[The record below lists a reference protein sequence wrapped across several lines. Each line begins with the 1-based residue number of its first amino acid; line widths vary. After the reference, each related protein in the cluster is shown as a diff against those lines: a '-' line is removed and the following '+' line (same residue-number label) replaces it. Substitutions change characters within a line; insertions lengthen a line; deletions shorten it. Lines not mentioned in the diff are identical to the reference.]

1 MNEAQAKGR
10 RTLILIML
18 LFSLP
23 IAGAMYMYYSGTAVP
38 ITSTVKGNLI
48 SPPRLLP
55 EKSFRKVWSL
65 VVVADQ
71 ECDST
76 CLSSLEHIRQI
87 RLSLGPKM
95 TRMQTLYLPGAAT
108 AIRPELSTEHPK
120 LIVVQP
126 ENSTSTRALIGNFE
140 NGEVFMV
147 DPLGNLM
154 MSYPA
159 GSDMGDIRKD
169 VAHLLKLSGIG

>member
-1 MNEAQAKGR
+1 MNDKQAKGR
-10 RTLILIML
+10 RTLILISL
-18 LFSLP
+18 IFALP
-23 IAGAMYMYYSGTAVP
+23 IAVAMYMYYSDTAVP
-38 ITSTVKGNLI
+38 VSSTVKGDLI
-48 SPPRLLP
+48 YPPRALP
-55 EKSFRKVWSL
+55 EETFLKVWSL
-65 VVVADQ
+65 VVVADEQ
-71 ECDST
+71 CDST
-76 CLSSLEHIRQI
+76 CLRSLEHIRQI

-95 TRMQTLYLPGAAT
+95 TRMQTIYLPGAAT
-108 AIRPELSTEHPK
+108 AIRPKLSSEHPK

-126 ENSTSTRALIGNFE
+126 ENSTSTRELIGNFE

-159 GSDMGDIRKD
+159 STGMGDIRKD